1 MVPPTQSWP
10 SQASD
15 LRALLRSLE
24 GSLWAT
30 VADLSPHHEQA
41 GEMLTPQR
49 ADGKGLHWRRPPP
62 SPRFLCPQQLAAK
75 LLSAQSR
82 GQQIGGRRIKYSTF
96 AQNLKG

>member
-41 GEMLTPQR
+41 GEMLTPQ
-49 ADGKGLHWRRPPP
+49 
-62 SPRFLCPQQLAAK
+62 
-75 LLSAQSR
+75 
-82 GQQIGGRRIKYSTF
+82 
-96 AQNLKG
+96 